1 MAMGKDN
8 LARINM
14 VKRKVSREI
23 ICSRNSS
30 LTMVT
35 RIKIKLPKKM
45 SIIQTKICKQKK
57 KSTKKTA

>member
-8 LARINM
+8 LERINM

-35 RIKIKLPKKM
+35 RIKIKFPKKM
-45 SIIQTKICKQKK
+45 SIIQTKIC
-57 KSTKKTA
+57 